1 MWLKICFVLA
11 LFDQMN
17 YIKLIYLS
25 VFCGI
30 ISILSF
36 FNIVYSYYLNLY
48 LNLNTYIYT
57 FFLSFILCI
66 FFYVSK
72 KNDVKKT
79 TIYEKILT
87 VFLGY
92 FLLPLIISIPFY
104 FSIYNL
110 TFVNSYFEAI
120 SGFTSTGFT
129 IFDNINDIDQ
139 SLILWR
145 SSSQWIGG
153 LYFLFSVI
161 LLIDIFDHSFKKSL
175 TNFISFNKAE
185 TFKQSLKIFLLYTSI
200 TLGIFII
207 LNMSGIRLFN
217 SLNLAMTLIS
227 SGGFLPSNNLSNVLT
242 NNYQIIVTSLLML
255 TSFFSIFLVY
265 NLVFAKNHNMNF
277 FNEDIHLLFYFILLM
292 FIFFIFLNFDN
303 NFITLFLSITSSVS
317 NIGFSLNNNS
327 TNLSFILLLLVIIGG
342 SFFSTSSG
350 IRFLKIYSLFKYS
363 INEILSYSK
372 PKNIFV
378 NKHLFSKEYFRLDEI
393 YKYFLSVIIFILS
406 LLFLTFLL
414 TLTDIEFEKSFKL
427 SVLTLMNTVNSS
439 IYGLSDFSFYD
450 LHSLTKYYLIFFMI
464 IGRLELLTLL
474 IICKKFLF
482 KN

>member
-1 MWLKICFVLA
+1 
-11 LFDQMN
+11 MN

-25 VFCGI
+25 IFCGI

-57 FFLSFILCI
+57 FLVSIILTLI
-66 FFYVSK
+66 FYISK
-72 KNDVKKT
+72 NKDERKT
-79 TIYEKILT
+79 TIYERIATIL
-87 VFLGY
+87 LGY
-92 FLLPLIISIPFY
+92 FLLPLIIAIPFY

-129 IFDNINDIDQ
+129 IFNNINHIDQ

-145 SSSQWIGG
+145 SASQWMGG
-153 LYFLFSVI
+153 LYFLFSII

-175 TNFISFNKAE
+175 TNFISFNKSE
-185 TFKQSLKIFLLYTSI
+185 TLKQSLKIFFLYSLL
-200 TLGIFII
+200 TLGIFVI
-207 LNMSGIRLFN
+207 LNIFDIRMFN
-217 SLNLAMTLIS
+217 SLNLAMTVIS
-227 SGGFLPSNNLSNVLT
+227 SGGFLPSNNLSNVLI
-242 NNYQIIVTSLLML
+242 NNSQIIITSILML
-255 TSFFSIFLVY
+255 SSFFSIFLTY
-265 NLVFAKNHNMNF
+265 NLIFIKNYNLNF
-277 FNEDIHLLFYFILLM
+277 FNEDIHLLFYFLTLL
-292 FIFFIFLNFDN
+292 FIFFTFFNFNN
-303 NFITLFLSITSSVS
+303 NFSELLLSLTSSVS
-317 NIGFSLNNNS
+317 NIGFSLDNNS
-327 TNLSFILLLLVIIGG
+327 SNLSFVFLILVMIGG

-363 INEILSYSK
+363 INEILSYSR
-372 PKNIFV
+372 PKNVYI
-378 NKHLFSKEYFRLDEI
+378 NKHLFSKESFQLSEI
-393 YKYFLSVIIFILS
+393 YKYFLTVIIFIIS

-414 TLTDIEFEKSFKL
+414 TLNGIDFESSFKL
-427 SVLTLMNTVNSS
+427 SILTLMNTVNSS
-439 IYGLSDFSFYD
+439 MFGLTDFSFYD
-450 LHSLTKYYLIFFMI
+450 LQFYTKYYLIFFMV

>member
-1 MWLKICFVLA
+1 
-11 LFDQMN
+11 MN

-57 FFLSFILCI
+57 FILSIILTVL
-66 FFYVSK
+66 FYLSK
-72 KNDVKKT
+72 SNEEKKT

-87 VFLGY
+87 VLFGY
-92 FLLPLIISIPFY
+92 FFLPVIIAVPFY

-110 TFVNSYFEAI
+110 TFINSYFEAI

-129 IFDNINDIDQ
+129 IFNNINHIDQ

-145 SSSQWIGG
+145 SASQWIGG
-153 LYFLFSVI
+153 LYFLFSII

-185 TFKQSLKIFLLYTSI
+185 TLKQTLKIFFLYSSI
-200 TLGIFII
+200 SLAIFII
-207 LNMSGIRLFN
+207 LNLFEIRMFN
-217 SLNLAMTLIS
+217 SLNLAMTIIS
-227 SGGFLPSNNLSNVLT
+227 SGGFLPSNNLSNILI
-242 NNYQIIVTSLLML
+242 NNSQIIIISLLML
-255 TSFFSIFLVY
+255 TSFFSIFLLY
-265 NLVFAKNHNMNF
+265 NLIFTKNHNLNF
-277 FNEDIHLLFYFILLM
+277 FNEDIHLLFYFLILLL
-292 FIFFIFLNFDN
+292 IFFTFLNFDN
-303 NFITLFLSITSSVS
+303 NFSELFLSLTSSVS
-317 NIGFSLNNNS
+317 NIGFSLDNNS
-327 TNLSFILLLLVIIGG
+327 TNLSFVFLILVMIGG

-363 INEILSYSK
+363 INEILSYSR
-372 PKNIFV
+372 PKNIYI
-378 NKHLFSKEYFRLDEI
+378 NKHLFSKEFFKLDEI
-393 YKYFLSVIIFILS
+393 YKYFLTVIIFIIS
-406 LLFLTFLL
+406 LLFLTSLL
-414 TLTDIEFEKSFKL
+414 TISGIQFEDSFKIA
-427 SVLTLMNTVNSS
+427 VLTLMNTVNSS
-439 IYGLSDFSFYD
+439 TYGLADFNFYD
-450 LHSLTKYYLIFFMI
+450 LHFSTKYYLIFFMI

>member
-1 MWLKICFVLA
+1 
-11 LFDQMN
+11 MN

-25 VFCGI
+25 IFCGI

-48 LNLNTYIYT
+48 LNLDTYIYT
-57 FFLSFILCI
+57 FFISIILSLI
-66 FFYVSK
+66 FYTSK
-72 KNDVKKT
+72 NNDEKKT

-87 VFLGY
+87 ILVGY
-92 FLLPLIISIPFY
+92 FLLPIIISIPFY

-129 IFDNINDIDQ
+129 IFDNITHIDQ

-145 SSSQWIGG
+145 SASQWVGG
-153 LYFLFSVI
+153 LYFLFSII
-161 LLIDIFDHSFKKSL
+161 LLIDIFDHSFKKTL

-185 TFKQSLKIFLLYTSI
+185 TLKQSFKIFLLYSLS

-207 LNMSGIRLFN
+207 LNIFEIRMFN

-227 SGGFLPSNNLSNVLT
+227 SGGFLPSNNLSYILI
-242 NNYQIIVTSLLML
+242 NNSQIIITSTLML
-255 TSFFSIFLVY
+255 TSFFSIFLIY
-265 NLVFAKNHNMNF
+265 NLIFTKNHNVNF
-277 FNEDIHLLFYFILLM
+277 FNEDIHLFIYFLILLI
-292 FIFFIFLNFDN
+292 IFFVFFNFDN
-303 NFITLFLSITSSVS
+303 DFSELFLSLTSSVS
-317 NIGFSLNNNS
+317 NIGFSLGNNS
-327 TNLSFILLLLVIIGG
+327 SNLSFIFLILVLIGG

-378 NKHLFSKEYFRLDEI
+378 NKHLFSKEFFQLNEI
-393 YKYFLSVIIFILS
+393 YKYFLTVIVFIISMLI
-406 LLFLTFLL
+406 LTFLL
-414 TLTDIEFEKSFKL
+414 TLSGIEFENSFKL
-427 SVLTLMNTVNSS
+427 SILTLMNTVNSS
-439 IYGLSDFSFYD
+439 MYGLSDFSFYD
-450 LHSLTKYYLIFFMI
+450 LHFFTKYYLIFFMI
-464 IGRLELLTLL
+464 IGRLELLTVL

>member
-1 MWLKICFVLA
+1 MK
-11 LFDQMN
+11 

-25 VFCGI
+25 IFCGI

-36 FNIVYSYYLNLY
+36 FNIAYSYYLNLY
-48 LNLNTYIYT
+48 LNLNTYVYT
-57 FFLSFILCI
+57 FLVSIVLAIIFYLS
-66 FFYVSK
+66 
-72 KNDVKKT
+72 KNNDQKKT

-87 VFLGY
+87 ILIGY
-92 FLLPLIISIPFY
+92 FLLPMLIALPFY

-129 IFDNINDIDQ
+129 IFNNINHIDQ

-145 SSSQWIGG
+145 SASQWVGG
-153 LYFLFSVI
+153 LYFLFSII

-185 TFKQSLKIFLLYTSI
+185 TLKQSLKIFFLYSLI
-200 TLGIFII
+200 TLVIFII
-207 LNMSGIRLFN
+207 LNIFDIRMFN
-217 SLNLAMTLIS
+217 SLNLAMTVIS
-227 SGGFLPSNNLSNVLT
+227 SGGFLPSNNLSNILI
-242 NNYQIIVTSLLML
+242 NNSQIIITALLML
-255 TSFFSIFLVY
+255 TSFFSIFLTY
-265 NLVFAKNHNMNF
+265 NLIFTKNHNLNF
-277 FNEDIHLLFYFILLM
+277 FNEDIHLLIYFLTLL

-303 NFITLFLSITSSVS
+303 NLSELFLSLTSSVS
-317 NIGFSLNNNS
+317 NIGFSLDNNS
-327 TNLSFILLLLVIIGG
+327 TNLSFIFLILVMIGG

-363 INEILSYSK
+363 INEILSYSR
-372 PKNIFV
+372 PKNIYI
-378 NKHLFSKEYFRLDEI
+378 NKHLFSKEFFQLNEI
-393 YKYFLSVIIFILS
+393 YKYFLTVIIFIIS
-406 LLFLTFLL
+406 LLILSFLL
-414 TLTDIEFEKSFKL
+414 TSSGIEFENSFKL
-427 SVLTLMNTVNSS
+427 SILTLMNTVNSS
-439 IYGLSDFSFYD
+439 MYGLGDFSFYD
-450 LHSLTKYYLIFFMI
+450 LHFFTKYYLIFFMI